1 VLPSLP
7 ELLEIYS
14 HELSF
19 LATPYLLLCQEVDP
33 VILRPCEDV
42 SMSTGFEYCDFR
54 TLSMIQL
61 SLAKAKA
68 PCFEG
73 WFLVC
78 PGLSFC

>member
-1 VLPSLP
+1 
-7 ELLEIYS
+7 
-14 HELSF
+14 
-19 LATPYLLLCQEVDP
+19 
-33 VILRPCEDV
+33 
-42 SMSTGFEYCDFR
+42 MSTGFEYCDFR

-61 SLAKAKA
+61 SFAKAKA